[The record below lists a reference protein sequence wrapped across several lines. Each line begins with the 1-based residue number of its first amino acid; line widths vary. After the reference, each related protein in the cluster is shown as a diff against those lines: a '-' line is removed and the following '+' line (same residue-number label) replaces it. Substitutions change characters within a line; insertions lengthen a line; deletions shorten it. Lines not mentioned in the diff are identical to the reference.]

1 MKRPV
6 LLGVVSLLLLQV
18 SPAHGIEDSPP
29 QASFTEHDS
38 GFTLTVTGIDAV
50 EAIATA
56 APGAAMGTAIVDQ
69 ALISNLV
76 EEHDVNRQVL
86 IQDSFRDNVGIV
98 SVNQE
103 AGNLNNQAN
112 VRVLTFVEGGSL
124 VQDLE
129 LWGASQRVGNTLIT
143 SGGVREDR
151 IANAFGGT
159 VGVAGANQSAGSL
172 NQQANVL
179 VLGIGVALGPEVV
192 ALGDSTLGDVNVGN
206 MLMEGPH
213 GPRTD
218 VITDSFTGFLGIA
231 QVNQSA
237 GDLNVI
243 RNFLGLSLTVMSV
256 P

>member
-1 MKRPV
+1 MKQAV

-18 SPAHGIEDSPP
+18 SPAYGIEDSPP
-29 QASFTEHDS
+29 QASFTPHDS

-56 APGAAMGTAIVDQ
+56 ASGAVQGTAIVDQ
-69 ALISNLV
+69 GLIGNLV
-76 EEHDVNRQVL
+76 EEHDVSRHVL
-86 IQDSFRDNVGIV
+86 IQDSFRDNRGIV

-129 LWGASQRVGNTLIT
+129 LWGASQRVGNTLNT

-151 IANAFGGT
+151 MVNSFGGT
-159 VGVAGANQSAGSL
+159 VGIAGANQSAGSL

-179 VLGIGVALGPEVV
+179 VLGIGVALGPEVM
-192 ALGDSTLGDVNVGN
+192 ALGDSTLGDISADNT
-206 MLMEGPH
+206 LEGPG

-218 VITDSFTGFLGIA
+218 VIIDSFTGFRGIA

-237 GDLNVI
+237 GDLNVV